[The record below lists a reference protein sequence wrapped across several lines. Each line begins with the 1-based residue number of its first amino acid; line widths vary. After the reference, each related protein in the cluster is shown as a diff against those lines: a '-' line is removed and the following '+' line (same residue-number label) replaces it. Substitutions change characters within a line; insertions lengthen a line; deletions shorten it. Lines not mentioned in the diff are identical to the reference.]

1 MLRFAPLVILLAGLP
16 AGAPRQ
22 VPGAANTASDTVQ
35 AGDPV
40 VDASRLHPF
49 SIERRLTLARGDSTV
64 PFGRQSEQLTSDTL
78 DGRPVYL
85 DVLTFETPRATTV
98 DSSWID
104 AATLQPLRMHSSNK
118 ARVVTL
124 EFDGRRV
131 RGRTV
136 PAEGDP
142 TSVDEELAVRPFEWN
157 MFGLAVSALPLRP
170 GYRATMPVYVDRFGS
185 VIWYTVEV
193 VRDTTLVRVS
203 GFRAPMWEILATGD
217 SVAPTARLWV
227 SQRHRFVDRALLTE
241 PGVSMTYA
249 RE

>member
-1 MLRFAPLVILLAGLP
+1 MLRFSSLVVLLAALHT
-16 AGAPRQ
+16 GAPPQ
-22 VPGAANTASDTVQ
+22 SPGTATTVSDTVQ
-35 AGDPV
+35 AGDPIVNASLLRPFV
-40 VDASRLHPF
+40 V
-49 SIERRLTLARGDSTV
+49 ERRLTLARGDTV
-64 PFGRQSEQLTSDTL
+64 TPFGRQSERLTSDTL
-78 DGRPVYL
+78 DGRPGYL
-85 DVLTFETPRATTV
+85 DVITFETPRATTV

-104 AATLQPLRMHSSNK
+104 AATLRPLRMHSSNK

-124 EFDGRRV
+124 EFDDRRV

-170 GYRATMPVYVDRFGS
+170 GYRATMPVYADRLGS

-193 VRDTTLVRVS
+193 VRDTSLVRAS
-203 GFRAPMWEILATGD
+203 GFRAPMWEVLATGD

>member
-1 MLRFAPLVILLAGLP
+1 MLRFSSLVVLLAALHT
-16 AGAPRQ
+16 GAPPQ
-22 VPGAANTASDTVQ
+22 SPGTATAVSDTVQ
-35 AGDPV
+35 AGDPIV
-40 VDASRLHPF
+40 NASLLRPF
-49 SIERRLTLARGDSTV
+49 FLERRLTLARGDTV
-64 PFGRQSEQLTSDTL
+64 TPFGRQSERLTSDTL

-85 DVLTFETPRATTV
+85 DVITFETPRATTV

-104 AATLQPLRMHSSNK
+104 AATLRPLRMHSSNK

-157 MFGLAVSALPLRP
+157 MFGLAVSALPLRL

-193 VRDTTLVRVS
+193 VRDTSLVRAS
-203 GFRAPMWEILATGD
+203 GFRAPMWEVLATGD

>member
-1 MLRFAPLVILLAGLP
+1 MLRLSSLVVLLAALHT
-16 AGAPRQ
+16 GAPPQ
-22 VPGAANTASDTVQ
+22 SPGTATAVSDTVQ
-35 AGDPV
+35 AGDPIV
-40 VDASRLHPF
+40 NALLLRPF
-49 SIERRLTLARGDSTV
+49 FLERRLTLTRGDTV
-64 PFGRQSEQLTSDTL
+64 TPFGRQSERLTSDTL

-85 DVLTFETPRATTV
+85 DVITFETPRATTV

-104 AATLQPLRMHSSNK
+104 AATLRPLRMHSSNK

-170 GYRATMPVYVDRFGS
+170 GYRATMPVYADRFGS

-193 VRDTTLVRVS
+193 VRDTSLVRAS
-203 GFRAPMWEILATGD
+203 GFRAPMWEVLATGD

>member
-1 MLRFAPLVILLAGLP
+1 MLRFSALVVLLAALHT
-16 AGAPRQ
+16 GAPPQ
-22 VPGAANTASDTVQ
+22 NSGTATAVSDTVQ
-35 AGDPV
+35 AGDPIV
-40 VDASRLHPF
+40 NASLLRPF
-49 SIERRLTLARGDSTV
+49 SLERRLTLARGDTV
-64 PFGRQSEQLTSDTL
+64 TPFGRQSERLTSDTL

-85 DVLTFETPRATTV
+85 DVITFETPRATTI

-104 AATLQPLRMHSSNK
+104 AATLRPLRMHSSNK

-193 VRDTTLVRVS
+193 VRDTTLVRAS
-203 GFRAPMWEILATGD
+203 GFHAPMWEVLATGD

-241 PGVSMTYA
+241 PGASMTYA

>member
-1 MLRFAPLVILLAGLP
+1 M
-16 AGAPRQ
+16 
-22 VPGAANTASDTVQ
+22 
-35 AGDPV
+35 
-40 VDASRLHPF
+40 
-49 SIERRLTLARGDSTV
+49 
-64 PFGRQSEQLTSDTL
+64 
-78 DGRPVYL
+78 
-85 DVLTFETPRATTV
+85 
-98 DSSWID
+98 
-104 AATLQPLRMHSSNK
+104 
-118 ARVVTL
+118 L

-193 VRDTTLVRVS
+193 VRDTTLVRAS
-203 GFRAPMWEILATGD
+203 GFR
-217 SVAPTARLWV
+217 APTARLWV
-227 SQRHRFVDRALLTE
+227 SQRHRFGDRALLTE
-241 PGVSMTYA
+241 PGASMTYA

>member
-1 MLRFAPLVILLAGLP
+1 MLRFSSLVVLLAALHT
-16 AGAPRQ
+16 GAPPQ
-22 VPGAANTASDTVQ
+22 SPGTATAVSDTVQ
-35 AGDPV
+35 AGDPIV
-40 VDASRLHPF
+40 NASLLRPF
-49 SIERRLTLARGDSTV
+49 FLERRLTLARGDTV
-64 PFGRQSEQLTSDTL
+64 TPFGRQSERLTSDTL

-85 DVLTFETPRATTV
+85 DVITFETPRATTV

-104 AATLQPLRMHSSNK
+104 AATLRPLRMHSSNK

-157 MFGLAVSALPLRP
+157 MFGLAVSALPLRL

-193 VRDTTLVRVS
+193 VRDTSLVRAS
-203 GFRAPMWEILATGD
+203 GFRAPMWEVVATGD

-227 SQRHRFVDRALLTE
+227 SQRHRFVDPALLTE
-241 PGVSMTYA
+241 PDASMTYA

>member
-1 MLRFAPLVILLAGLP
+1 MLRFSSLVVLLAALHS
-16 AGAPRQ
+16 GAPPQ
-22 VPGAANTASDTVQ
+22 SPGTATAVSDTVQ
-35 AGDPV
+35 AGDPLV
-40 VDASRLHPF
+40 NASLLRPF
-49 SIERRLTLARGDSTV
+49 FLERRLTLTRGDTV
-64 PFGRQSEQLTSDTL
+64 TPFGRQSERLTSDTL

-85 DVLTFETPRATTV
+85 DVITFETPRATTV

-104 AATLQPLRMHSSNK
+104 AATLRPLRMHSSNK

-170 GYRATMPVYVDRFGS
+170 GYRATMPVYADRFGS

-193 VRDTTLVRVS
+193 VRDTSLVRAS
-203 GFRAPMWEILATGD
+203 GFRAPMWEVLATGD